1 MKRRDFITLLGG
13 AAARAAHRRGENG
26 HQKKFADVWNHSNRD
41 AFNDATRVMF
51 RGPHKIVI
59 AVAAVTGGTVVSRAL
74 RDARIFSTPRRG
86 GVRKWIPLGEGYL
99 LALVGCHWE
108 RQQVRFSRVR
118 QPLKKSPLSLGV
130 KAARSWL
137 LLQLTT
143 RWKGHTVDTK
153 GKEEITRRGS
163 ELLAILS
170 GQRRRHSSRDQP
182 CSMAIGSR
190 LLAGSRL
197 PEGTHR
203 HPILSGALVAWV

>member
-108 RQQVRFSRVR
+108 RQ
-118 QPLKKSPLSLGV
+118 
-130 KAARSWL
+130 
-137 LLQLTT
+137 
-143 RWKGHTVDTK
+143 
-153 GKEEITRRGS
+153 
-163 ELLAILS
+163 
-170 GQRRRHSSRDQP
+170 
-182 CSMAIGSR
+182 
-190 LLAGSRL
+190 
-197 PEGTHR
+197 
-203 HPILSGALVAWV
+203 